1 MHFLFTANLFPAP
14 EIQFIVSVVKR
25 LIPLSTTLSYA
36 IPFTLISSL
45 DFLTLDLQQWPHCGH
60 DQSQGELHSSSDYA

>member
-45 DFLTLDLQQWPHCGH
+45 DFLTLDLQQ
-60 DQSQGELHSSSDYA
+60 